1 MKVKKK
7 YNTIETLLPISLIMI
22 IVLRNYVWLST
33 YFYMIPALFM
43 LLIYIR
49 SNGFV
54 LQRNHAKVVVPLVL
68 FIAFGLMSSLWA
80 VKSSYVISTVFI
92 IARIYLVVM
101 IFSLFIN
108 SKEDLNRQLEIFFL
122 SGVLMLIYLFVSTP
136 GDVWMEAL
144 TGSFSAASDEG
155 RLGRTIGYHPNEL
168 GHICVIFSLLALY
181 IGDIK
186 KKKKYLVL
194 AALFIVVTFFTKS
207 RTSLLMILL
216 MIAIYYIAAE
226 ERAKK
231 QLFAVISIVALFMVA
246 YWAVFNIPTLY
257 NLAGFR
263 FVGLFGSASEQ
274 DASTL
279 TRIRFLSYAFELF
292 KSHPL
297 GGIGLDNFKYYAYT
311 GLNAW
316 AEVYSHSNWGELLSG
331 TGLIGTAL
339 FYGPQIIA
347 TISLLKSLRRLG
359 SDDRKLCA
367 FFLSFIIVNIV
378 FDIQKISYD
387 KLEVM
392 YPIAIT
398 ILSASILHKRIYTSE
413 SVARE

>member
-1 MKVKKK
+1 MRIKKK
-7 YNTIETLLPISLIMI
+7 YNTVEILLLLSLIMI

-49 SNGFV
+49 SDGFILHRNQTKVIVPFV
-54 LQRNHAKVVVPLVL
+54 LFL
-68 FIAFGLMSSLWA
+68 AFSLMTSLWA
-80 VKSSYVISTVFI
+80 ARSSYVMSAVFI
-92 IARIYLVVM
+92 ITRIYLVVM

-108 SKEDLNRQLEIFFL
+108 DIDDLIRQLEIFSL
-122 SGVLMLIYLFVSTP
+122 SGVLMLIYLFISTP
-136 GDVWMEAL
+136 GDVWREAL

-181 IGDIK
+181 IGNIK
-186 KKKKYLVL
+186 KKKIYIVFASLY
-194 AALFIVVTFFTKS
+194 IVVTFFTKS

-216 MIAIYYIAAE
+216 MIALYYIASE

-231 QLFAVISIVALFMVA
+231 QIFAVLGVIALVMVT

-257 NLAGFR
+257 NLVGFR
-263 FVGLFGSASEQ
+263 FAGLFGSASEQ

-292 KSHPL
+292 ETHPFV
-297 GGIGLDNFKYYAYT
+297 GVGLDNFKYYAFN

-331 TGLIGTAL
+331 TGLIGTSL
-339 FYGPQIIA
+339 FYGPQIA
-347 TISLLKSLRRLG
+347 AMISLIKSLRRLK
-359 SDDRKLCA
+359 SSDRKLCA
-367 FFLSFIIVNIV
+367 FLLSFIIINIV

-387 KLEVM
+387 KLEIM
-392 YPIAIT
+392 YPTVIT
-398 ILSASILHKRIYTSE
+398 VLSASLLRKRTDIGE
-413 SVARE
+413 S